1 MERRQQVAEQLRL
14 LMERHGLTPAEI
26 ERRTGGDGRPPVSAV
41 TVRRILKSEARTEP
55 EPLTLRRIAEC
66 VGERY
71 TTSFAEVEDSVTVD
85 VSQRGLKFHLRFLG
99 AQPPDGLEADL
110 RKVLDRYE
118 QKLAKAQAAPAA
130 AAKK

>member
-1 MERRQQVAEQLRL
+1 MERRQQVAEQLKT
-14 LMERHGLTPAEI
+14 LMDRHGLTPAEI

-71 TTSFAEVEDSVTVD
+71 TAVFAETEDSLTVD
-85 VSQRGLKFHLRFLG
+85 VSQRGVKFNLRFLG
-99 AQPPDGLEADL
+99 TDPPEGLEQDL

-118 QKLAKAQAAPAA
+118 QRLSRPGLLPMS
-130 AAKK
+130 KK